1 MNMLFNINMSNT
13 DNKEEK
19 EKKEEKEEKEEKEI
33 FKDNPE
39 KTKEDELLFQR
50 QTVVTQLND
59 YFKVPIHYNEY
70 KTEVDKTM
78 IQDLELVDVIVVSD
92 TKKNTN
98 DKNILDKETSK
109 SVYDYVFNHHTND
122 NICAKEVT
130 KQLAQHHTT
139 DKDFLKEYQKLVTN
153 FRSLSSKKDS
163 KDTEVI
169 HISDMISIW
178 HDIKYDTGFKEKYG
192 YIEWSFM
199 NFLNQSDAFL
209 LFMGLYNIVSP
220 ILSLLIPVFC
230 LILPFIII
238 RMKGLE
244 VSVSQYVETLKL
256 IIANHSV
263 GKLFTDFST
272 VGMDQK
278 IYIMASCG
286 LYFLSIYQN
295 ILSCIRFHYNM
306 KKIHGY
312 MKDIK
317 AYLEHTVDTMNNYL
331 SYSEDFKTAGHKRF
345 HEETTKHKEKLVE
358 LIHKLEMISEYK
370 FSLRKMF
377 EIGKTMCS
385 FYEIYENKEY
395 NAAIYYSFGFHGYIE
410 CITGLSE
417 NIISGQMNTTE
428 FVNKKKSGKSEKNG
442 KNKDEKNEKN
452 GKNTDEKD
460 KDKKDKYEKKGKKD
474 KTFPNM
480 EIKQNYYAVLKDNSP
495 VKNDIDLDN
504 NIIITGPNA
513 SGKTTVLKSVL
524 INILLS
530 QQFGCGFFT
539 EAKLPTY
546 RHLHCYL
553 NIPDTSGRDSLF
565 QAEARRCKEIIDSIE
580 EDSKSLHFCV
590 FDEIYSGTNPEE
602 AEKTAYAFMKYLV
615 KRSQVSCILTTHFIK
630 VCKRLDTNE
639 NIENYH
645 MVTKT
650 LKDETNSKNKRRQR
664 VLPTFLMNSGISS
677 VKGGVSVLYDMDYP
691 EEIMNNTQDE
701 NTQEDSKQQ
710 E

>member
-1 MNMLFNINMSNT
+1 MNNA
-13 DNKEEK
+13 
-19 EKKEEKEEKEEKEI
+19 EEKEI

-39 KTKEDELLFQR
+39 KTKEDEQLFQR
-50 QTVVTQLND
+50 QTVVSQLND
-59 YFKVPIHYNEY
+59 YFKVPIHYNEH
-70 KTEVDKTM
+70 KVEVDKTM
-78 IQDLELVDVIVVSD
+78 IQDLELVDVVVVFD
-92 TKKNTN
+92 ANTK
-98 DKNILDKETSK
+98 DKETK
-109 SVYDYVFNHHTND
+109 EEKEKKEGKEGKETNNCVYDYVFNHHTSD
-122 NICAKEVT
+122 NICAKEIT
-130 KQLAQHHTT
+130 KQIAQHHTT
-139 DKDFLKEYQKLVTN
+139 DKEFLKEYQKLVAN
-153 FRSLSSKKDS
+153 FRSLASKKEN
-163 KDTEVI
+163 KDTEVV
-169 HISDMISIW
+169 HIYDMISIW
-178 HDIKYDTGFKEKYG
+178 YDIKYDTGFKEKYG

-220 ILSLLIPVFC
+220 VLSLLIPVFC

-238 RMKGLE
+238 RMKGLD
-244 VSVSQYVETLKL
+244 VSVTQYVETLKL

-312 MKDIK
+312 VRDIK
-317 AYLEHTVDTMNNYL
+317 GYLEHTVDTMNNYF
-331 SYSEDFKTAGHKRF
+331 SYTEDFKTAGHKRF
-345 HEETTKHKEKLVE
+345 HEETLKHKEKLVE

-377 EIGKTMCS
+377 EIGKLMCS

-395 NAAIYYSFGFHGYIE
+395 NAAIYYSFGFHGYVD

-417 NIISGQMNTTE
+417 NVVSGQMNTTQ
-428 FVNKKKSGKSEKNG
+428 FVNKSLKSEKNKKKS
-442 KNKDEKNEKN
+442 KDEKKS
-452 GKNTDEKD
+452 
-460 KDKKDKYEKKGKKD
+460 KKDN
-474 KTFPNM
+474 TVPSM
-480 EIKQNYYAVLKDNSP
+480 EIKQNYYAVLKDKSP
-495 VKNDIDLDN
+495 VKNDVDLDN

-539 EAKLPTY
+539 DAKLPTY

-650 LKDETNSKNKRRQR
+650 MNDETNSKNKLRKK
-664 VLPTFLMNSGISS
+664 VLPTFIMKSGISS

-691 EEIMNNTQDE
+691 EEIMNNTQE
-701 NTQEDSKQQ
+701 E
-710 E
+710 

>member
-1 MNMLFNINMSNT
+1 MNMLFNINMNNAE
-13 DNKEEK
+13 D
-19 EKKEEKEEKEEKEI
+19 KEI

-50 QTVVTQLND
+50 QTVVSQLND
-59 YFKVPIHYNEY
+59 YFKVPIHYNEH
-70 KTEVDKTM
+70 KVEVDKTM
-78 IQDLELVDVIVVSD
+78 IQDLELVDAVVVSD
-92 TKKNTN
+92 TNTN
-98 DKNILDKETSK
+98 TKDKTIVEKETNK

-122 NICAKEVT
+122 NICAKEIT
-130 KQLAQHHTT
+130 KQIAQNHTT
-139 DKDFLKEYQKLVTN
+139 DKEFLKEYQKLITN

-163 KDTEVI
+163 TDTEVI
-169 HISDMISIW
+169 DIYDMISIW
-178 HDIKYDTGFKEKYG
+178 YDIKYDTGFKEKYG

-220 ILSLLIPVFC
+220 VLSLLIPVFC

-238 RMKGLE
+238 RMKGLD
-244 VSVSQYVETLKL
+244 VSVNQYVETLKL

-312 MKDIK
+312 VKDIK

-331 SYSEDFKTAGHKRF
+331 SYTEDFKTVGHKRF
-345 HEETTKHKEKLVE
+345 HEETVKHKEKLVE
-358 LIHKLEMISEYK
+358 LLHKLEMISEYK

-377 EIGKTMCS
+377 EIGKIMCS

-395 NAAIYYSFGFHGYIE
+395 NTAVYYSFGFHGYVD
-410 CITGLSE
+410 CIAGLSE
-417 NIISGQMNTTE
+417 NVVSGQMNTTQ
-428 FVNKKKSGKSEKNG
+428 FVNKKKSGK
-442 KNKDEKNEKN
+442 NEKN
-452 GKNTDEKD
+452 GK
-460 KDKKDKYEKKGKKD
+460 DKKNGNNKDEKKGKKD
-474 KTFPNM
+474 KTLTTM
-480 EIKQNYYAVLKDNSP
+480 EIKQNYYAVLKDKTP
-495 VKNDIDLDN
+495 VKNDVDLEN

-539 EAKLPTY
+539 DAKLPTY

-580 EDSKSLHFCV
+580 EDNKSLHFCV

-645 MVTKT
+645 MITKT
-650 LKDETNSKNKRRQR
+650 LNDETNSKLRKR
-664 VLPTFLMNSGISS
+664 VLPTFLMKSGISS

-691 EEIMNNTQDE
+691 EEIMNNTQE
-701 NTQEDSKQQ
+701 E
-710 E
+710 

>member
-1 MNMLFNINMSNT
+1 MNNAE
-13 DNKEEK
+13 D
-19 EKKEEKEEKEEKEI
+19 KEI

-50 QTVVTQLND
+50 QTVVSQLND
-59 YFKVPIHYNEY
+59 YFKVPIHYNEH
-70 KTEVDKTM
+70 KVEVDKTM
-78 IQDLELVDVIVVSD
+78 IQDLELVDAVVVSD
-92 TKKNTN
+92 TNTN
-98 DKNILDKETSK
+98 TNTKDKTIVEKETNK
-109 SVYDYVFNHHTND
+109 SVYDYVFNHHTHD
-122 NICAKEVT
+122 NICAKEIT
-130 KQLAQHHTT
+130 KQIAQNHTT
-139 DKDFLKEYQKLVTN
+139 DKEFLKEYQKLITN

-163 KDTEVI
+163 TDTEVI
-169 HISDMISIW
+169 DIYDMISIW
-178 HDIKYDTGFKEKYG
+178 YDIKYDTGFKEKYG

-220 ILSLLIPVFC
+220 VLSLLIPVFC

-238 RMKGLE
+238 RMKGLD
-244 VSVSQYVETLKL
+244 VSVNQYVETLKL

-312 MKDIK
+312 VKDIK

-331 SYSEDFKTAGHKRF
+331 SYTEDFKTVGHKRF
-345 HEETTKHKEKLVE
+345 HEETVKHKEKLVE
-358 LIHKLEMISEYK
+358 LLHKLEMISEYK

-377 EIGKTMCS
+377 EIGKIMCS

-395 NAAIYYSFGFHGYIE
+395 NTAVYYSFGFHGYID

-417 NIISGQMNTTE
+417 NVVSGQMNTTQ
-428 FVNKKKSGKSEKNG
+428 FVNKKKSGKNEKNGKDKKNG
-442 KNKDEKNEKN
+442 KNKDEK
-452 GKNTDEKD
+452 
-460 KDKKDKYEKKGKKD
+460 KGKKD
-474 KTFPNM
+474 KTLTTM
-480 EIKQNYYAVLKDNSP
+480 EIKQNYYAVLKDKTP
-495 VKNDIDLDN
+495 VKNDVDLEN

-539 EAKLPTY
+539 DAKLPTY

-580 EDSKSLHFCV
+580 EDNKSLHFCV

-650 LKDETNSKNKRRQR
+650 LNDETNSKNKLRKR
-664 VLPTFLMNSGISS
+664 VLPTFLMKSGISS

-691 EEIMNNTQDE
+691 EEIMNNTQE
-701 NTQEDSKQQ
+701 E
-710 E
+710 

>member
-1 MNMLFNINMSNT
+1 MNMLFNINMNNAE
-13 DNKEEK
+13 D
-19 EKKEEKEEKEEKEI
+19 KEI

-50 QTVVTQLND
+50 QTVVSQLND
-59 YFKVPIHYNEY
+59 YFKVPIHYNEH
-70 KTEVDKTM
+70 KVEVDKTM
-78 IQDLELVDVIVVSD
+78 IQDLELVDAVVVSD
-92 TKKNTN
+92 TNTN
-98 DKNILDKETSK
+98 TNTKDKTIVEKETNK
-109 SVYDYVFNHHTND
+109 SVYDYVFNHHTHD
-122 NICAKEVT
+122 NICAKEIT
-130 KQLAQHHTT
+130 KQIAQNHTT
-139 DKDFLKEYQKLVTN
+139 DKEFLKEYQKLITN

-163 KDTEVI
+163 TDTEVI
-169 HISDMISIW
+169 DIYDMISIW
-178 HDIKYDTGFKEKYG
+178 YDIKYDTGFKEKYG

-220 ILSLLIPVFC
+220 VLSLLIPVFC

-238 RMKGLE
+238 RMKGLD
-244 VSVSQYVETLKL
+244 VSVNQYVETLKL

-312 MKDIK
+312 VKDIK

-331 SYSEDFKTAGHKRF
+331 SYTEDFKTVGHKRF
-345 HEETTKHKEKLVE
+345 HEETVKHKEKLVE
-358 LIHKLEMISEYK
+358 LLHKLEMISEYK

-377 EIGKTMCS
+377 EIGKIMCS

-395 NAAIYYSFGFHGYIE
+395 NTAVYYSFGFHGYID

-417 NIISGQMNTTE
+417 NVVSGQMNTTQ
-428 FVNKKKSGKSEKNG
+428 FVNKKKSGKNEKNGKDKKNG
-442 KNKDEKNEKN
+442 KNKDEK
-452 GKNTDEKD
+452 
-460 KDKKDKYEKKGKKD
+460 KGKKD
-474 KTFPNM
+474 KTLTTM
-480 EIKQNYYAVLKDNSP
+480 EIKQNYYAVLKDKTP
-495 VKNDIDLDN
+495 VKNDVDLEN

-539 EAKLPTY
+539 DAKLPTY

-580 EDSKSLHFCV
+580 EDNKSLHFCV

-650 LKDETNSKNKRRQR
+650 LNDETNSKNKLRKR
-664 VLPTFLMNSGISS
+664 VLPTFLMKSGISS

-691 EEIMNNTQDE
+691 EEIMNNTQE
-701 NTQEDSKQQ
+701 E
-710 E
+710 

>member
-1 MNMLFNINMSNT
+1 MIMNMLLNINMSNT
-13 DNKEEK
+13 EEK
-19 EKKEEKEEKEEKEI
+19 EM

-39 KTKEDELLFQR
+39 KTKEDEVLFQR
-50 QTVVTQLND
+50 QTIVNQLND
-59 YFKVPIHYNEY
+59 YFKVPIHYNED
-70 KTEVDKTM
+70 KIEVDKTM
-78 IQDLELVDVIVVSD
+78 IQDLELVDVVVVSD
-92 TKKNTN
+92 TKKGKETN
-98 DKNILDKETSK
+98 KGKEAKETNKEKEVKESKEDKEKNSC
-109 SVYDYVFNHHTND
+109 VYDYVFNHHTSD
-122 NICAKEVT
+122 NICAKEIT
-130 KQLAQHHTT
+130 KQIAQHHTT
-139 DKDFLKEYQKLVTN
+139 DKEFLKEYQKLVAN
-153 FRSLSSKKDS
+153 FRSLYSKKDN

-169 HISDMISIW
+169 HIYDMISIW
-178 HDIKYDTGFKEKYG
+178 YDIKYDTGFKEKYG

-220 ILSLLIPVFC
+220 VLSLLIPVFC

-238 RMKGLE
+238 RMKGLD
-244 VSVSQYVETLKL
+244 VSVTQYVETLKL

-331 SYSEDFKTAGHKRF
+331 SYTEDFKTAGHKRF
-345 HEETTKHKEKLVE
+345 HEETLKHKEKLVE
-358 LIHKLEMISEYK
+358 LVHKLEMISEYK

-377 EIGKTMCS
+377 EIGKIMCS

-417 NIISGQMNTTE
+417 NVVSGQMNTTQ
-428 FVNKKKSGKSEKNG
+428 FVNKSLKSEKNKKNG
-442 KNKDEKNEKN
+442 KDINEKN
-452 GKNTDEKD
+452 
-460 KDKKDKYEKKGKKD
+460 KYEKKSKKD
-474 KTFPNM
+474 STVPSM
-480 EIKQNYYAVLKDNSP
+480 EIKQNYYAVLKDKSP
-495 VKNDIDLDN
+495 VKNDVTLEN

-513 SGKTTVLKSVL
+513 SGKTTVLKSAL

-650 LKDETNSKNKRRQR
+650 LKEETNSKNKQRQR
-664 VLPTFLMNSGISS
+664 VSPTFLMKSGISS

-691 EEIMNNTQDE
+691 EEIMNNTQE
-701 NTQEDSKQQ
+701 E
-710 E
+710 

>member
-1 MNMLFNINMSNT
+1 MFMNMLFNINMNNAE
-13 DNKEEK
+13 D
-19 EKKEEKEEKEEKEI
+19 KEI

-50 QTVVTQLND
+50 QTVVSQLND
-59 YFKVPIHYNEY
+59 YFKVPIHYNEH
-70 KTEVDKTM
+70 KVEVDKTM
-78 IQDLELVDVIVVSD
+78 IQDLELVDAVVVSD
-92 TKKNTN
+92 TNTN
-98 DKNILDKETSK
+98 TNTKDKTIVEKETNK
-109 SVYDYVFNHHTND
+109 SVYDYVFNHHTHD
-122 NICAKEVT
+122 NICAKEIT
-130 KQLAQHHTT
+130 KQIAQNHTT
-139 DKDFLKEYQKLVTN
+139 DKEFLKEYQKLITN

-163 KDTEVI
+163 TDTEVI
-169 HISDMISIW
+169 DIYDMISIW
-178 HDIKYDTGFKEKYG
+178 YDIKYDTGFKEKYG

-220 ILSLLIPVFC
+220 VLSLLIPVFC

-238 RMKGLE
+238 RMKGLD
-244 VSVSQYVETLKL
+244 VSVNQYVETLKL

-312 MKDIK
+312 VKDIK

-331 SYSEDFKTAGHKRF
+331 SYTEDFKTVGHKRF
-345 HEETTKHKEKLVE
+345 HEETVKHKEKLVE
-358 LIHKLEMISEYK
+358 LLHKLEMISEYK

-377 EIGKTMCS
+377 EIGKIMCF

-395 NAAIYYSFGFHGYIE
+395 NTAVYYSFGFHGYID

-417 NIISGQMNTTE
+417 NVVSGQMNTTQ
-428 FVNKKKSGKSEKNG
+428 FVNKKKSGK
-442 KNKDEKNEKN
+442 NEKN
-452 GKNTDEKD
+452 GK
-460 KDKKDKYEKKGKKD
+460 DKKNGNNKDEKKGKKD
-474 KTFPNM
+474 KTLTTM
-480 EIKQNYYAVLKDNSP
+480 EIKQNYYAVLKDKTP
-495 VKNDIDLDN
+495 VKNDVDLEN

-539 EAKLPTY
+539 DAKLPTY

-580 EDSKSLHFCV
+580 EDNKSLHFCV

-650 LKDETNSKNKRRQR
+650 LNDETNSKNKLRKR
-664 VLPTFLMNSGISS
+664 VLPTFLMKSGISS

-691 EEIMNNTQDE
+691 EEIMNNTQE
-701 NTQEDSKQQ
+701 E
-710 E
+710 

>member
-1 MNMLFNINMSNT
+1 MEGFT
-13 DNKEEK
+13 KEEK
-19 EKKEEKEEKEEKEI
+19 HHKEL

-39 KTKEDELLFQR
+39 KTKEDEVQFQR
-50 QTVVTQLND
+50 QTVVTQIND
-59 YFKVPIHYNEY
+59 FFKVPIYFNEQ
-70 KTEVDKTM
+70 KTEVDKMM
-78 IQDLELVDVIVVSD
+78 IQDLEL
-92 TKKNTN
+92 T
-98 DKNILDKETSK
+98 ETVEK
-109 SVYDYVFNHHTND
+109 DGKCVYDFVFNHHTNE
-122 NICAKEVT
+122 NPCAKEVT
-130 KQLAQHHTT
+130 KELAKYHST
-139 DKDFLKEYQKLVTN
+139 DKEFLKEYQKLVTE
-153 FRSLSSKKDS
+153 FRSLSSKKEGVNDKS
-163 KDTEVI
+163 NTYLY
-169 HISDMISIW
+169 DMISIW

-199 NFLNQSDAFL
+199 NFLNQSDSFL

-220 ILSLLIPVFC
+220 VLSLLIPVFC

-238 RMKGLE
+238 RMKGLDI
-244 VSVSQYVETLKL
+244 SVSQYVETLKM

-263 GKLFTDFST
+263 GKLFTDFNNVT
-272 VGMDQK
+272 TDQK
-278 IYIMASCG
+278 IYILASCF

-312 MKDIK
+312 VKDIK
-317 AYLEHTVDTMNNYL
+317 AYLEHSIDTMDNYL
-331 SYSEDFKTAGHKRF
+331 SYTEGFKTDGHKRF
-345 HEETTKHKEKLVE
+345 NEETKKCKEKLVE
-358 LIHKLEMISEYK
+358 IVGKLDLISDFK

-377 EIGKTMCS
+377 EIGKIMCY
-385 FYEIYENKEY
+385 FYELYENKEY
-395 NAAIYYSFGFHGYIE
+395 NAAIYYSFGFHGYIGCME
-410 CITGLSE
+410 GLSE
-417 NIISGQMNTTE
+417 NISSGQMNTTK
-428 FVNKKKSGKSEKNG
+428 FVSKN
-442 KNKDEKNEKN
+442 KNKDVKKKKEGAKEEEKEGEKEEEKEGEKEEEKEGEKEEEKEGAKEEEKEGAKEEEKEGEKRE
-452 GKNTDEKD
+452 GKEH
-460 KDKKDKYEKKGKKD
+460 KKKKVID
-474 KTFPNM
+474 V
-480 EIKQNYYAVLKDNSP
+480 EIKQNYYAVLKDKSP
-495 VKNDIDLDN
+495 IKNDIDLGN

-513 SGKTTVLKSVL
+513 SGKTTVLKSVI

-565 QAEARRCKEIIDSIE
+565 QAEARRCKEIIDIIE
-580 EDSKSLHFCV
+580 EDSVSLHFCV

-650 LKDETNSKNKRRQR
+650 LEKEEQEGKKGQRKQR
-664 VLPTFLMNSGISS
+664 VCPTFIMNKGISS

-691 EEIMNNTQDE
+691 EEIMNNTLDE
-701 NTQEDSKQQ
+701 
-710 E
+710 